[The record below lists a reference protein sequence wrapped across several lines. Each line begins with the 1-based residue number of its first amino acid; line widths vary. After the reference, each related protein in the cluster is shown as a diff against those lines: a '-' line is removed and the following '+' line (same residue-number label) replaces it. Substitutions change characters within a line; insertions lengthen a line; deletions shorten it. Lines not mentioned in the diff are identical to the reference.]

1 MTDTPEG
8 IDTTTDDSTP
18 DSTRGSS
25 AIDPLP
31 ELETV
36 TGTDDLTVHGA
47 LETTGL
53 ETADEVDAAI
63 DLEATFLAALLFA
76 PAGIAQAVIHAVIGT
91 RTSPTPDPDVLPVET
106 TLFLSP
112 ANRLVFDAAVALID
126 EGAPATPQLVQAR
139 LTDNG
144 LHRQTKTA
152 MLDIIS
158 PATPRASVA
167 GGADLPHLAAA
178 LVDAWY
184 RRGYHA
190 LITRMQQMT
199 ATRPVDELGGHWA
212 ALTVHQQS
220 AERRRLNVRDHLAR
234 I

>member
-1 MTDTPEG
+1 M
-8 IDTTTDDSTP
+8 
-18 DSTRGSS
+18 
-25 AIDPLP
+25 P

-36 TGTDDLTVHGA
+36 TGTDDPTVHGA
-47 LETTGL
+47 LEATGL
-53 ETADEVDAAI
+53 ETGEVDAAI
-63 DLEATFLAALLFA
+63 DLESTFLAALLFA
-76 PAGIAQAVIHAVIGT
+76 PAGIAHAVIHAIIGT
-91 RTSPTPDPDVLPVET
+91 RTTPTPDPDVLTANT

-126 EGAPATPQLVQAR
+126 EGTPATPQLVHAR
-139 LTDNG
+139 LTDQG
-144 LHRQTKTA
+144 LHRHTKTA

-158 PATPRASVA
+158 PAIPRATVA

-190 LITRMQQMT
+190 LIARMQQMT

-212 ALTVHQQS
+212 ALTHHQQS
-220 AERRRLNVRDHLAR
+220 AERRRLAVRDHLAR